1 MVIQRWQSILLF
13 LAAILM
19 VCGLFVPMAT
29 VPDSTSSDSATLLML
44 TSFPVLMTIDI
55 LVSIVILVS
64 IFMYGNL
71 KKQMKVNRLSMLLIV
86 IEAIAAGVT
95 LQVNYPGFSIA
106 WMGVA
111 ILLIFSLIL
120 CFMAGRMMRRDYN
133 LLRSA
138 DRLR

>member
-1 MVIQRWQSILLF
+1 
-13 LAAILM
+13 
-19 VCGLFVPMAT
+19 
-29 VPDSTSSDSATLLML
+29 
-44 TSFPVLMTIDI
+44 
-55 LVSIVILVS
+55 
-64 IFMYGNL
+64 
-71 KKQMKVNRLSMLLIV
+71 MKVNRLSMLLIV